1 MTSAVLSRPVATLLL
16 LITTAIWG
24 FAFVA
29 QKTAMDVMGPLTFG
43 ALRYLLGAI
52 VIAPLALWEYRRR
65 KAGIT
70 GKQWLLIAILSLAFT
85 AGSILQQVG
94 LTVTTVTNAGF
105 LTALYVLFVPMI
117 AAVALRTVPHPVI
130 WLGVPMAL
138 TGVYLLNGGRL
149 DTFNSGDLLVVACAL
164 FWAVQVF
171 LLGIVARMTGLPVFV
186 SAVSFLVCGVLCA
199 GLVPI
204 FETPDLSGIALGW
217 VEIAYAGI
225 LSTAV
230 AFSLQAIGQQ
240 HVPPANAAIVL
251 SSESLFA
258 ALGAALLL
266 GERLVPI
273 GYLGAALIFAAI
285 VFVEVIPL
293 LFARQRPA
301 AVAAEP

>member
-1 MTSAVLSRPVATLLL
+1 MTTMALSRPVATLLL
-16 LITTAIWG
+16 LVTTAIWG
-24 FAFVA
+24 FAFIA

-65 KAGIT
+65 KADIT
-70 GKQWLLIAILSLAFT
+70 GRQWLLIAILSVAFT

-105 LTALYVLFVPMI
+105 LTALYVLFVPLI
-117 AAVALRTVPHPVI
+117 AAVVFRTLPHPII

-149 DTFNSGDLLVVACAL
+149 DAFNAGDLLVVACAL

-186 SAVSFLVCGVLCA
+186 SAVSFLGCGVLCA
-199 GLVPI
+199 GLVPL
-204 FETPDLSGIALGW
+204 FETPDFSGIAQGW

-240 HVPPANAAIVL
+240 HVPPANAAIIL

-258 ALGAALLL
+258 ALGAALIL
-266 GERLVPI
+266 GERLLSI

-293 LFARQRPA
+293 LFARPE
-301 AVAAEP
+301 AAEPR